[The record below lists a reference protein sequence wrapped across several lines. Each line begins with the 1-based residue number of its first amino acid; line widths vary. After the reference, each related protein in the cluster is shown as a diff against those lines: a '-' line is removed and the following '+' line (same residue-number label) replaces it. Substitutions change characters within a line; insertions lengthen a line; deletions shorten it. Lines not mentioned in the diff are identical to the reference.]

1 VTASSVAITAA
12 DWWKEMMR
20 RSIRTLAVFVLLLAT
35 WVPLAAAQPIKM
47 SIVGPG
53 SQLFPIAVSELKNL
67 GGDDNHA
74 ASREFV
80 SIVRRDLVLSG
91 FFRLISPKAY
101 IEKPQDSGYDLGQFN
116 FADWSSINAEFLVKG
131 AVTVK
136 GDQVSL
142 EALMFDVSQQRR
154 MFGTRF
160 NGGFGDVSEMARRFA
175 DSALKAVTGTKG
187 PFDTRIAFVSTR
199 GGRFK
204 EVYLAAPDG
213 GNLFR
218 VTDNPTINLF
228 PAFARAPDKVLYL
241 SYKTGQPA
249 LYLFDIAHR
258 TEVKIQSA
266 HGMMVGG
273 ALTPDGNRV
282 VAAIEHAGHT
292 NLYLL
297 DSTGQEISPLT
308 YGRAI
313 NVNPAVS
320 ADGSIVAFTSDRSG
334 TPQIYLMSIAGG
346 AARRVTYQGNYNT
359 SPSFSP
365 NGKWLA
371 YEGRADGSFNIF
383 IIPTAGGQAV
393 QLTHGGSNRS
403 PSWSPDE
410 RYIVFSSTRSGR
422 ERLYLMQVNTQ
433 SETGKVISALM
444 EDKGND
450 TSPAWSWWMG
460 G

>member
-1 VTASSVAITAA
+1 
-12 DWWKEMMR
+12 MMR
-20 RSIRTLAVFVLLLAT
+20 RLIRTLAVFVVLLAT
-35 WVPLAAAQPIKM
+35 SVSRASAQPITM
-47 SIVGPG
+47 TIQGPG
-53 SQLFPIAVSELKNL
+53 SQLSPIAVSGLKNL
-67 GGDDNHA
+67 GGDDQHTV
-74 ASREFV
+74 SHKFV
-80 SIVRRDLVLSG
+80 SVLRRDLVLSG

-101 IEKPQDSGYDLGQFN
+101 IENPQTSGYNLGKFN
-116 FADWSSINAEFLVKG
+116 FADWSSINADFLVKG

-136 GDQVSL
+136 GGQVSVV
-142 EALMFDVSQQRR
+142 ALMFDVVGQRR
-154 MFGTRF
+154 LFGTRF
-160 NGGFGDVSEMARRFA
+160 TGGPADVSEMARRFA
-175 DSALKAVTGTKG
+175 DSVMKEVTGTRG

-228 PAFARAPDKVLYL
+228 PAFALEPDKVLYL
-241 SYKTGQPA
+241 SYKSNQPA
-249 LYLFDIAHR
+249 LYLFDVAHR
-258 TEVKIQSA
+258 TEIRIQSR

-273 ALTPDGNRV
+273 ALTPGGNHI
-282 VAAIEHAGHT
+282 VAAIEHGGHT

-297 DSTGQEISPLT
+297 GSTGQEIRQLT

-320 ADGSIVAFTSDRSG
+320 HDGGTIAFTSDRSG
-334 TPQIYLMSIAGG
+334 TPQIYTMSVNGG
-346 AARRVTYQGNYNT
+346 AAHRITYQGNYNT

-371 YEGRADGSFNIF
+371 YQGRSGGGFNIF
-383 IIPTAGGQAV
+383 IISTAGGQPA
-393 QLTHGGSNRS
+393 QLTHGGADQS
-403 PSWSPDE
+403 PSWSPDG
-410 RYIVFSSTRSGR
+410 RYIVFSARRGGR